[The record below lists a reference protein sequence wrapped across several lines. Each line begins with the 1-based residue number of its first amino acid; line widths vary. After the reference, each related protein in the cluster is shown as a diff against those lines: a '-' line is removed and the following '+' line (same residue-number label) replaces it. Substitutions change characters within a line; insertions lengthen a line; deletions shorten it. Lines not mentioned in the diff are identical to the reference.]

1 MPGLVDAQGPSYIS
15 SHSADVILSDIRPTK
30 LKPDALR
37 AINILLDEF
46 LYKILSVSGSLAT
59 DKLRASLLGS
69 LPTNLGKEALLEAE
83 VELRAYWE
91 RTESRAPLEDD
102 SRTFHLQWAF
112 ELLRLK
118 CEAYSTLNEEDEDPN
133 LEGRVSEKL
142 SKAHPHPLK
151 VGLVDPAALYLTAI
165 LESICEHV
173 LSNVGRVVARD
184 SSRAIATVNDL
195 FVALCEDVSIY
206 GLFKTMKG

>member
-1 MPGLVDAQGPSYIS
+1 MPGLVDAQGKLSVASFSRSIPQSICLGPSYIS

-91 RTESRAPLEDD
+91 RTESRGPLEDD

-112 ELLRLK
+112 EV
-118 CEAYSTLNEEDEDPN
+118 CFITL
-133 LEGRVSEKL
+133 GVRFIYAL
-142 SKAHPHPLK
+142 SAITLK
-151 VGLVDPAALYLTAI
+151 V
-165 LESICEHV
+165 
-173 LSNVGRVVARD
+173 
-184 SSRAIATVNDL
+184 
-195 FVALCEDVSIY
+195 
-206 GLFKTMKG
+206 